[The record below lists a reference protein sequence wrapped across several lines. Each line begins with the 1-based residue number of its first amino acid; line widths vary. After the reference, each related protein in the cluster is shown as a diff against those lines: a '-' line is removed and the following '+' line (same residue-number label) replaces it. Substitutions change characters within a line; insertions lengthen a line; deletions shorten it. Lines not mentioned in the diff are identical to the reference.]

1 MGPGSVSSAAA
12 AAPTPAAGSRHQIHL
27 ADDEDED
34 TPRAAADR
42 VSSPLSVDE
51 DDDDEP
57 FVLHPVVRPDLP
69 DTWVE
74 VPLPDGSGGKYFVNH
89 ARGQASHH
97 LPDGLTR

>member
-1 MGPGSVSSAAA
+1 
-12 AAPTPAAGSRHQIHL
+12 
-27 ADDEDED
+27 
-34 TPRAAADR
+34 

-97 LPDGLTR
+97 LPDGLTLTPRA